1 MGLQA
6 LYKAAYSHEVKRDIY
21 AECQNQ
27 FAQHMLEVHGEN
39 MEAMLPNGCGVDEP
53 FYHKLP
59 LFIISLDP
67 IT

>member
-1 MGLQA
+1 MALFQA

-39 MEAMLPNGCGVDEP
+39 MQEHNHFGNWKKTLPET
-53 FYHKLP
+53 F
-59 LFIISLDP
+59 LDVY
-67 IT
+67 